1 MDTVG
6 LFCLLIVLS
15 APISITPSLGSP
27 SLGCV
32 GDIFKVAG
40 ISQQNAAEY
49 EKKYAAS
56 PFNLNPTD
64 ILRPDTARIVK
75 TVIGVSPADDNRL
88 TRCHVNHAT
97 RVCRN
102 HNLCSSHGTCNK
114 LTRHQQQQHP
124 SSPPFVC
131 ACQPGYK
138 GHLCQT
144 EACASRPCLNNGQC
158 KPSTTASRYTCQC
171 KGDYYGKRCEK
182 LRDICTPNPCA
193 HGGVCTALPRTGSFS
208 CSCKNG
214 FIGKT
219 CQQHFMTEVQFSNL
233 LQTNLAALKN
243 SMKENLALVKNSMER
258 NVATLKNF
266 VTASVASSTT
276 SLKQYIHSAIE
287 SLKACR
293 KKKVYHGYTERVNW
307 ITAVHRC
314 SQKGMKLA
322 EVDNAAEQ
330 AAVARVYDRYRQH
343 MWIGASDQQHEGVFR
358 WSTGR
363 LVTYSNWVRAKPD
376 NFRYVEDCVHAAP
389 AWSDARCSDR
399 MMYLCQRCA

>member
-1 MDTVG
+1 M
-6 LFCLLIVLS
+6 LS

-32 GDIFKVAG
+32 GDSFKVAG

-97 RVCRN
+97 AVCRN
-102 HNLCSSHGTCNK
+102 YNLCSSHGTCEK
-114 LTRHQQQQHP
+114 LTRHQQQLHS

-158 KPSTTASRYTCQC
+158 KPSTTVSRYTCQC

-219 CQQHFMTEVQFSNL
+219 CQQHFMTEDRFKSL
-233 LQTNLAALKN
+233 LSGELAVLKRFIT
-243 SMKENLALVKNSMER
+243 AR
-258 NVATLKNF
+258 
-266 VTASVASSTT
+266 VTD
-276 SLKQYIHSAIE
+276 SLKQYIHSAIAP
-287 SLKACR
+287 LKTCR

-307 ITAVHRC
+307 NTAGHRC
-314 SQKGMKLA
+314 TERGMKLA

-330 AAVARVYDRYRQH
+330 AAVTRVYNRYRQY
-343 MWIGASDQQHEGVFR
+343 MWIGASDQQREGVFR
-358 WSTGR
+358 WTTGR
-363 LVTYSNWVRAKPD
+363 QVVYTHWGRSQPD
-376 NFRYVEDCVHAAP
+376 NSGNEDCVHVGLAGHP
-389 AWSDARCSDR
+389 AWNDHQCSLS
-399 MMYLCQRCA
+399 MMHICQTEICV